1 MAVVSNPILPGFHPD
16 PSVCRRG
23 DDYFLVVSSF
33 AYWPAI
39 PVFHSTNLADWTPIG
54 HVADRLEQLDLH
66 DVESSDGVWAPT
78 IRYHDGEFFVVVS
91 IARGRRGERT
101 LLFTASDPA
110 GPWSTPIDLH
120 AEGIDPSLF
129 FDDDGRAWFT
139 ACRDAHEPEH
149 GPAEIFLQE
158 FGPRSRSLVGPIRT
172 IWRGFAR
179 DAWIEAPHLYRSV
192 TGYQL
197 VGAEGG
203 TERHHSVTGASAAQV
218 TGPYR
223 SDPRSPLL
231 THRHLGADAPIQ
243 NIGHMDLV
251 DTPSGEVWAVVL
263 GTRPVDGHHVL
274 GRETFLVP
282 ATWDEGGLVLAPG
295 IGRVTDVVDVP
306 GASGS
311 SADVCQDDRFDDV
324 ALGREWISLR
334 GPVESI
340 VETRAV
346 ANAGLLVRAGIE
358 LHASAGTP
366 SFLGRRQ
373 QHHRFT
379 ASVSLRLD
387 RVRDAA
393 AGIAI
398 VQSEHRYVS
407 ALFERR
413 TTGEFQLRVTLRIGG
428 EQRVLCVEPLDP
440 RVAVGRITV
449 EGDHAG
455 YRIRFEGDGRPAVG
469 DAAPSAA
476 IAAATLSTEAGGGF
490 VGVVLGPY
498 VEGRGA
504 HGEAVIDRFTYRG
517 DADGVPAFTDEVFTD
532 EGSMYS
538 AVS

>member
-39 PVFHSTNLADWTPIG
+39 PVFRSTNLADWTPIG

-78 IRYHDGEFFVVVS
+78 IRYHEGEFFVVVS
-91 IARGRRGERT
+91 IAKARRGART

-110 GPWSTPIDLH
+110 GPWSMPIDLG
-120 AEGIDPSLF
+120 AEGIDPSVF

-139 ACRDAHEPEH
+139 ACRDAHEPEF

-158 FGPRSRSLVGPIRT
+158 FDPRTRSLVGPIHT

-179 DAWIEAPHLYRSV
+179 DTWIEAPHLYRSA

-203 TERHHSVTGASAAQV
+203 TERHHSVTAASASQV

-243 NIGHMDLV
+243 NVGHMDLV
-251 DTPSGEVWAVVL
+251 DTPSGEIWAVVL
-263 GTRPVDGHHVL
+263 GTRPIDGHHVL

-282 ATWDEGGLVLAPG
+282 ATWDEDGLVLAPG

-306 GASGS
+306 GSRGS
-311 SADVCQDDRFDDV
+311 STAVRQDDRFDDV
-324 ALGREWISLR
+324 SLGRDWISLR
-334 GPVESI
+334 GPLDAI
-340 VETRAV
+340 VAPRAV

-387 RVRDAA
+387 RVCDAA

-413 TTGEFQLRVTLRIGG
+413 TTGEFQLRVTLRIDG
-428 EQRVLCVEPLDP
+428 EQRVLSVQPLDP
-440 RVAVGRITV
+440 RATLGCITV
-449 EGDHAG
+449 EGDDGG
-455 YRIRFEGDGRPAVG
+455 YRIRFVGDGRPAVG
-469 DAAPSAA
+469 DAAPSVA
-476 IAAATLSTEAGGGF
+476 IAALTLSTEAGGGF
-490 VGVVLGPY
+490 VGVVIGPY

-504 HGEAVIDRFTYRG
+504 QGEAVIDRFTYCG
-517 DADGVPAFTDEVFTD
+517 GTDGVPVFTD